1 MMSADRQSRRMF
13 LSALTLV
20 LVAGCAATTPPPQT
34 AAAPSL
40 TPPPGSGRIVFF
52 RTSNIF
58 GFAMRADIL
67 LDQKVVGRS
76 APATKFSVDVAPGVH
91 KVSIPNS
98 VYSGDRTLEV
108 PVKAGEVVYV
118 RSWIGSGSFAG
129 RTEVEV
135 VGKAEGETESA
146 KLDAA
151 NAR

>member
-1 MMSADRQSRRMF
+1 MTTTDRQHRR
-13 LSALTLV
+13 LLIYALTL
-20 LVAGCAATTPPPQT
+20 LIVAGCATAPLPQT
-34 AAAPSL
+34 FAA
-40 TPPPGSGRIVFF
+40 PPPGSGRIVFF

-67 LDQKVVGRS
+67 LDQTVVGRS
-76 APATKFSVDVAPGVH
+76 APATKFSVDVTPGVH
-91 KVSIPNS
+91 QVSIPNS

-135 VGKAEGETESA
+135 VNKTEGENESA